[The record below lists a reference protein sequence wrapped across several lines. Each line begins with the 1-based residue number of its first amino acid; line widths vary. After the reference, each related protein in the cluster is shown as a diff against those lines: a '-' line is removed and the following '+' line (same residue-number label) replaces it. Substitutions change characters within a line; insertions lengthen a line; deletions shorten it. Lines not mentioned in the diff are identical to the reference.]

1 MRCVCGNPM
10 RQVVVALDDIWWT
23 CLICSRT
30 KPAVIEKEEPPKPP
44 DLPHAWAIAVVSIS
58 KPSVK
63 EPPTRSKVM
72 SKTLSDLN
80 DALFNQLN
88 RLSDATGETLP
99 VEIDRSRAVSNLARE
114 IIENGKLALEA
125 QRCLGGK
132 KGNPKM
138 LGVAE

>member
-1 MRCVCGNPM
+1 
-10 RQVVVALDDIWWT
+10 
-23 CLICSRT
+23 
-30 KPAVIEKEEPPKPP
+30 
-44 DLPHAWAIAVVSIS
+44 
-58 KPSVK
+58 
-63 EPPTRSKVM
+63 M